1 MFLTT
6 ILPVKSRDSPFNSI
20 TANLTVTRNPKN
32 CQTGKAWKS
41 IVQAQFWGSKMF
53 QVHFRGC
60 ISLSVQPPF
69 EHLWKSLGRVSSHFY
84 GWIYSLKKH
93 MIKPGNG
100 KPPTHEYHIFS
111 HETLKQ
117 LNCQRSSH
125 FLSCMLHLSTIKAW
139 GVPWSTK
146 LHLACHKLATVLDDK
161 PPSRILPTI
170 DTSLASPKRQLIES
184 QFLLAIL
191 NDSEL
196 CQWSEQISGI
206 PWPMILENRGIRYP
220 MN

>member
-1 MFLTT
+1 
-6 ILPVKSRDSPFNSI
+6 
-20 TANLTVTRNPKN
+20 
-32 CQTGKAWKS
+32 
-41 IVQAQFWGSKMF
+41 
-53 QVHFRGC
+53 
-60 ISLSVQPPF
+60 
-69 EHLWKSLGRVSSHFY
+69 
-84 GWIYSLKKH
+84 

-125 FLSCMLHLSTIKAW
+125 FLSCMLHLSTIRAW

-161 PPSRILPTI
+161 PPQPHFANHRHLWKLNVSWYIIPLLEVAPQLYI
-170 DTSLASPKRQLIES
+170 GMSLASPKRQLIES

-220 MN
+220 VN

>member
-1 MFLTT
+1 
-6 ILPVKSRDSPFNSI
+6 
-20 TANLTVTRNPKN
+20 
-32 CQTGKAWKS
+32 
-41 IVQAQFWGSKMF
+41 
-53 QVHFRGC
+53 
-60 ISLSVQPPF
+60 
-69 EHLWKSLGRVSSHFY
+69 
-84 GWIYSLKKH
+84 

-146 LHLACHKLATVLDDK
+146 LHLACHNLATVLDDK

-170 DTSLASPKRQLIES
+170 DTSESWTYHDISSHYLSALTWGAPIIYGGSTVMHRHVFSLTKTSADRVAVPVGNSEWQWAVPMERTNLWNSMTHDSGKSGYPVSSELELMNVIES
-184 QFLLAIL
+184 STTSCLTNQHGYSKFCDVLFMALAG
-191 NDSEL
+191 NQHDPRSVAT
-196 CQWSEQISGI
+196 
-206 PWPMILENRGIRYP
+206 
-220 MN
+220 